1 MKTIRPAVLL
11 GLAVLAAAS
20 CGHKGAILEPLT
32 PIPKSVESLAAGQR
46 GGLVLLQW
54 TAPSAFI
61 DGRALPSAV
70 RTEIWLM
77 RNNAE
82 ESALPLE
89 WEKEEDFMEKSG
101 LLAVLDPYSRLY
113 DEKTAATPPPP
124 PDSAPLQTIRWEAT
138 MTPADAEAA
147 RLIFGVRVLAGRKGA
162 SNFAYTSWAP
172 RKMPAPPGGLRADVF
187 EDRIEIQW
195 TIPDANTDGTQP
207 PLLKGYNVYR
217 SSPGEASAR
226 LNETPVETPPFADR
240 SFKFGITY
248 SYRVRALTGDAAPY
262 LESGDSGT
270 LDVTAVDTFPPAP
283 PKGLI
288 SVTAVGLVTLFWNP
302 GPEAD
307 LAGYRVW
314 RKGSE
319 DVEFLALTPA
329 AIGENTFS
337 DEHIESGQRYEYAV
351 TAVDQAGNES
361 ARSEALTEIIK
372 DAGT

>member
-1 MKTIRPAVLL
+1 MNKIRAMVLL
-11 GLAVLAAAS
+11 GFAILATAA
-20 CGHKGAILEPLT
+20 CGRKGAILEPLT
-32 PIPKSVESLAAGQR
+32 RTPKSVESLAAGQR
-46 GGLVLLQW
+46 GGQVLLQW
-54 TAPSAFI
+54 TAPNVFI

-89 WEKEEDFMEKSG
+89 WEDEEAFMEKAA
-101 LLAVLDPYSRLY
+101 LLAVLDSYGRPY

-124 PDSAPLQTIRWEAT
+124 PDSAPLKDFRWEGA
-138 MTPADAEAA
+138 MTPVDGEAA
-147 RLIFGVRVLAGRKGA
+147 RLVFGIRVITGKKGG
-162 SNFAYTSWAP
+162 SNFAYTSWTP
-172 RKMPAPPGGLRADVF
+172 RKMPVPPGGLRADVF

-195 TIPDANTDGTQP
+195 IVPDANTDGTTP
-207 PLLKGYNVYR
+207 PSLKGYNVYR
-217 SSPGEASAR
+217 SSPGKAWAR
-226 LNETPVETPPFADR
+226 VNENPVESPPFADR
-240 SFKFGITY
+240 SFEFGIKY
-248 SYRVRALTGDAAPY
+248 SYRVLALTGDAAPY

-288 SVTAVGLVTLFWNP
+288 SVTAVGLVTLSWDA

-314 RKGSE
+314 RKGSK

-351 TAVDQAGNES
+351 TAVDRAGNES

-372 DAGT
+372 DAGS